1 MKLQCRP
8 RCDNHETSESETQ
21 LLRISTMS
29 SRRNVL
35 VTGLVAAGV
44 AVHPFFRVFQAVAAD
59 ESTGITSCPFV
70 WLHVNN
76 MYTNVQK
83 VSIHTYTTMHN
94 NEKNG

>member
-21 LLRISTMS
+21 LLRVSTMS
-29 SRRNVL
+29 SRRNAL

-44 AVHPFFRVFQAVAAD
+44 AVHPFLRVFQAVAAD

-70 WLHVNN
+70 RLFACKQHV
-76 MYTNVQK
+76 YECTESK
-83 VSIHTYTTMHN
+83 HSDIHN
-94 NEKNG
+94 NAQ